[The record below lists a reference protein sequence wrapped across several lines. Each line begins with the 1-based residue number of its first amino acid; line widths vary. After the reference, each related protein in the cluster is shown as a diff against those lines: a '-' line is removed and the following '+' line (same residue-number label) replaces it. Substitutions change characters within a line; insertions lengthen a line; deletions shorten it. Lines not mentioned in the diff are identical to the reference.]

1 MGYRA
6 ARGPAPDEWT
16 FWVEDPTPAV
26 QPSAAGVAGEP
37 VAVRGNWFVRHKVAY
52 AVVAVLLL
60 GVFIGIAVGSVKGV
74 RAPAKDTSESFIDN
88 PASLSTSV
96 EESLKTKLADSSDD
110 SYRPGVT
117 VESYDCIKETGR
129 RSTCL
134 VKMADGSSISPVVIV
149 SEDGATLISHA
160 R

>member
-26 QPSAAGVAGEP
+26 QPSAAGVAAAP
-37 VAVRGNWFVRHKVAY
+37 VALRKNWFVRHKVAD

-60 GVFIGIAVGSVKGV
+60 GVFTGIAVGSVKGV

-96 EESLKTKLADSSDD
+96 EESLNAKLADSSND

-117 VESYDCIKETGR
+117 AESSDCIKETGR
-129 RSTCL
+129 QYTCL
-134 VKMADGSSISPVVIV
+134 VKMTDGSSISPVVIV
-149 SEDGATLISHA
+149 SEDGSTLISHS